1 MNDFIGSAGYNRPTE
16 EQAKAKK
23 MMKIIGIILVLLLLV
38 VIGLIGLIYYI
49 QSTQLKV
56 YIDAKSYSKMKNIFV
71 FDQDNNLYI
80 PIREFAEYIGYGS
93 GNGEYKEY
101 AEDITKCYV
110 ESKNEIA
117 SFSLGSNKIYKI
129 IQDGNNDYEYYEIN
143 EPVKMFNNKLY
154 TTIEGAQIAF
164 NISMAY
170 NQEQNQINIFTL
182 PYLVTYYTNK
192 FQNAGIADKDA
203 SFSNQKALLYNML
216 IVKNENGSYGVQT
229 LEGQEV
235 LGTKYANI
243 KFVESAKEFIVTTM
257 ESKVGIMSYDAKIKI
272 APEYDAIKQIDKD
285 SGLYLA
291 TKNKKQGV
299 VNSNGSV
306 VLYLEYD
313 QIGVNSN
320 QYMSN
325 KIKNQYLL
333 YNKCI
338 PAKKNGTWELF
349 DKTGKNIA
357 GTGTTYQD
365 LGCSIGGNNK
375 EKNSNSVLLVPQ
387 YEGIVVSRN
396 NVYGLIDSDGKS
408 LLPIALQSIYSIT
421 SEGEETY
428 FMLYNNQL
436 MNVIDYIKKWVRPE
450 KNPGTST
457 ENENTENTEANTE
470 NTNNEQTTQNTQTQ
484 NSETTNN
491 TTQTSTNAVEN
502 TTQTSG
508 NTTDNTTNT
517 NSNTT
522 TNNTRQ

>member
-16 EQAKAKK
+16 EQVKAKK
-23 MMKIIGIILVLLLLV
+23 MMKVIGIILVLLLLLI
-38 VIGLIGLIYYI
+38 IGLIALIYYI
-49 QSTQLKV
+49 QSTQLKIYV
-56 YIDAKSYSKMKNIFV
+56 DAKSNSKMKNIFV
-71 FDQDNNLYI
+71 FDQNNNLYI
-80 PIREFAEYIGYGS
+80 PIRAFAEYVGYSS

-129 IQDGNNDYEYYEIN
+129 ILDGNNDYEYYEIN
-143 EPVKMFNNKLY
+143 EPIKMFDNQLY

-170 NQEQNQINIFTL
+170 NQEQNQINIYTL
-182 PYLVTYYTNK
+182 PYLVSWYTTK

-229 LEGQEV
+229 LDGQEV

-257 ESKVGIMSYDAKIKI
+257 EKKVGIMSYDAKIKI

-299 VNSNGSV
+299 INSNGSI

-320 QYMSN
+320 QYINN

-338 PAKKNGTWELF
+338 PAKKNGTWEIF
-349 DKTGKNIA
+349 DKTGKNIVEN
-357 GTGTTYQD
+357 GTTYQD
-365 LGCSIGGNNK
+365 LGCSIGGNNND
-375 EKNSNSVLLVPQ
+375 KNSNSVLLIPQ
-387 YEGIVVSRN
+387 YEGIVVCRN

-421 SEGEETY
+421 SEGEEIY
-428 FMLYNNQL
+428 YMLYNNQL
-436 MNVIDYIKKWVRPE
+436 MNIIDYIKKWVRPE
-450 KNPGTST
+450 KNPET
-457 ENENTENTEANTE
+457 NTEDTDTNTE
-470 NTNNEQTTQNTQTQ
+470 NTNNETTNTNTQTQ
-484 NSETTNN
+484 NNETAGN
-491 TTQTSTNAVEN
+491 TTQTSTNTVEN
-502 TTQTSG
+502 TTQTSE
-508 NTTDNTTNT
+508 NAVSSTTNT

-522 TNNTRQ
+522 TNNTQQ

>member
-16 EQAKAKK
+16 GQVKAKK
-23 MMKIIGIILVLLLLV
+23 MMKVIGIILVLLLLLI
-38 VIGLIGLIYYI
+38 IGLIALIYYI

-56 YIDAKSYSKMKNIFV
+56 YVDAKSNAKMRDIFI
-71 FDQDNNLYI
+71 FDQNNNLYI
-80 PIREFAEYIGYGS
+80 PIRTFAEYMGYES
-93 GNGEYKEY
+93 GNGDYKEY

-110 ESKNEIA
+110 ESKEEIA

-129 IQDGNNDYEYYEIN
+129 ILDGNNDYEYYEIN
-143 EPVKMFNNKLY
+143 EPIKMFNNQLY

-164 NISMAY
+164 NISMSY
-170 NQEQNQINIFTL
+170 NQQQNQVNIYTL
-182 PYLVTYYTNK
+182 PYLVSYYTTK

-203 SFSNQKALLYNML
+203 NFSNQKALLYNML
-216 IVKNENGSYGVQT
+216 IIKNENGNYGVQT
-229 LEGQEV
+229 LDGQEV

-243 KFVESAKEFIVTTM
+243 KFVESSKEFIVTTM
-257 ESKVGIMSYDAKIKI
+257 ENKMGIMSYDSKIKI
-272 APEYDAIKQIDKD
+272 APEYDEIKQIDKD

-299 VNSNGSV
+299 VNSNGSI

-320 QYMSN
+320 QYISN

-338 PAKKNGTWELF
+338 PAKKNGTWEIF

-357 GTGTTYQD
+357 GTGTTYKE
-365 LGCSIGGNNK
+365 LGCSVGGKSNG
-375 EKNSNSVLLVPQ
+375 EENSNSVLLVPQ

-396 NVYGLIDSDGKS
+396 NVYGLIDSEGKT

-428 FMLYNNQL
+428 YMLYNNQL
-436 MNVIDYIKKWVRPE
+436 MNVIDYIKKWVRPD
-450 KNPGTST
+450 KNESNNQT
-457 ENENTENTEANTE
+457 NTENTE
-470 NTNNEQTTQNTQTQ
+470 NTNNEQTTQNTQQ
-484 NSETTNN
+484 NN
-491 TTQTSTNAVEN
+491 TATEN
-502 TTQTSG
+502 TTQT
-508 NTTDNTTNT
+508 NTNEVENNTNT
-517 NSNTT
+517 NVNKVS
-522 TNNTRQ
+522 NNT

>member
-1 MNDFIGSAGYNRPTE
+1 MNDFIGSAGYNKPTA
-16 EQAKAKK
+16 EQLKAKK
-23 MMKIIGIILVLLLLV
+23 MMRIIGIVLVLLLLV
-38 VIGLIGLIYYI
+38 VIGLIALIYYM

-56 YIDAKSYSKMKNIFV
+56 YVDAKSNSKMKSIFI

-80 PIREFAEYIGYGS
+80 PIRAFAEYVGYGS
-93 GNGEYKEY
+93 GNGDYKQY

-110 ESKNEIA
+110 ESRNEIA

-143 EPVKMFNNKLY
+143 EPIKMFNNQLY

-164 NISMAY
+164 NISMSY
-170 NQEQNQINIFTL
+170 NQEQNQINIYTL
-182 PYLVTYYTNK
+182 PYLVSWYTTK
-192 FQNAGIADKDA
+192 FQNAGIADRNA

-216 IVKNENGSYGVQT
+216 IIKNENGSYGVQT
-229 LEGQEV
+229 LDGQEV

-291 TKNKKQGV
+291 TKNKKHGV
-299 VNSNGSV
+299 VNSSGSI

-349 DKTGKNIA
+349 DKTGKNIV

-365 LGCSIGGNNK
+365 LGCSVGGSKND
-375 EKNSNSVLLVPQ
+375 KNSNSVLLVPQ
-387 YEGIVVSRN
+387 YEGIVVRKN

-428 FMLYNNQL
+428 YMLYNNQL

-450 KNPGTST
+450 KNPETNIEDDDT
-457 ENENTENTEANTE
+457 NTE
-470 NTNNEQTTQNTQTQ
+470 NTNNEQTTQNTQNNEITD
-484 NSETTNN
+484 N
-491 TTQTSTNAVEN
+491 TTQTSTNVVEN
-502 TTQTSG
+502 STQTSG
-508 NTTDNTTNT
+508 NTTGNITNT
-517 NSNTT
+517 NSNTA
-522 TNNTRQ
+522 TNNTQQ